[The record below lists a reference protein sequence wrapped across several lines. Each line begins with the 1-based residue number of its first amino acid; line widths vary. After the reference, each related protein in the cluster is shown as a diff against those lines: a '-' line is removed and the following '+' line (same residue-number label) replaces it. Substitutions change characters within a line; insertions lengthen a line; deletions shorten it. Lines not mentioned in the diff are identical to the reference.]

1 MRVSCKKQFAG
12 VQIIK
17 YIPTFEELLIRMLN
31 TCSLH
36 DAPVRCLRQFEDV
49 LNQGKLK
56 LDWNEDGKG
65 EPFNNNGP
73 ETETIQIA

>member
-1 MRVSCKKQFAG
+1 MQFTWCTCEVSEAG
-12 VQIIK
+12 GQ
-17 YIPTFEELLIRMLN
+17 
-31 TCSLH
+31 
-36 DAPVRCLRQFEDV
+36 V

-73 ETETIQIA
+73 ETETIRIA